1 MQTLCHPIFRE
12 ICCAATLPL
21 VGAGTPSSHC
31 RPTRKSEGWHRILFQ
46 PAPPLHNNNREK
58 KTLTTP
64 TSVVIGSDYGKYL
77 GMIFCRTSHTG
88 EALFYPTRS
97 ILVNLLPSCL
107 LSPNQDQYKLNVRF
121 SPLPTKSVL
130 FMIRKIF
137 HRSPG
142 KKGFSHRVLA
152 SILLKIYIS
161 RRVRVYV
168 CVCFNPRRI
177 LGLMGTLYKSV

>member
-1 MQTLCHPIFRE
+1 MPRHSLSSARVLHQVT
-12 ICCAATLPL
+12 ADPL
-21 VGAGTPSSHC
+21 KKVRAGIVFYFNP
-31 RPTRKSEGWHRILFQ
+31 L
-46 PAPPLHNNNREK
+46 PLHNTNQK

-64 TSVVIGSDYGKYL
+64 TSAVIGSDYGKYL

-107 LSPNQDQYKLNVRF
+107 LSPNQDQYKLDVRY
-121 SPLPTKSVL
+121 SLLPPPNPTQIGSLYDSKDFPPVT
-130 FMIRKIF
+130 
-137 HRSPG
+137 G

-161 RRVRVYV
+161 RRVRVYL
-168 CVCFNPRRI
+168 CVCALI
-177 LGLMGTLYKSV
+177 LGGFWVDGDATKVFEIMGN